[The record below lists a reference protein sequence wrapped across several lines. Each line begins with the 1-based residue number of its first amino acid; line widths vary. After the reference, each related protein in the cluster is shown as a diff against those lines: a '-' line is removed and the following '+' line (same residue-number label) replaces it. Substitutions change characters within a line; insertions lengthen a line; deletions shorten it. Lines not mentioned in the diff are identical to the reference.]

1 MTLAY
6 KAYVT
11 NNFQILA
18 QNKQGITKCIE
29 LIFFSKSISS
39 LFSSPSALEDSTEC

>member
-1 MTLAY
+1 MTLAH

-11 NNFQILA
+11 NKFQILA

-29 LIFFSKSISS
+29 LSFFPKAFPHFF
-39 LFSSPSALEDSTEC
+39 LLQVL